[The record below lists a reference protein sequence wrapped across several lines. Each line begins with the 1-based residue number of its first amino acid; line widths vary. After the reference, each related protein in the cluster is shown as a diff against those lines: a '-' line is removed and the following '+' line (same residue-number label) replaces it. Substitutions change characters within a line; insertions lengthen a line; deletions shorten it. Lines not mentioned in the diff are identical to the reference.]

1 MLQVRFVT
9 STIITSKSITS
20 NFFTS
25 TVVTQMSYSRLQTCC
40 ALSVAKSWNFCAKWV
55 EEFVGWVVFQNI
67 SIIWNFNRK
76 ILGFLKLLLLKASF
90 TTNFEIAWLFDRKC
104 TRKVFWHFIEDRIIL
119 RCFKTRC
126 IKRVVPSSNWKSS

>member
-1 MLQVRFVT
+1 M
-9 STIITSKSITS
+9 
-20 NFFTS
+20 
-25 TVVTQMSYSRLQTCC
+25 
-40 ALSVAKSWNFCAKWV
+40 
-55 EEFVGWVVFQNI
+55 GWVVFQNI

-119 RCFKTRC
+119 GCFKTRC
-126 IKRVVPSSNWKSS
+126 IKRVVPMYHHQIGNHPKSAPLSLMTYLMASHFLPKPLAITLHPAVVLIWFFWVLSHNPN